1 MDGKIPG
8 GERERLSVLTTV
20 ACWLVLAAILLGL
33 FRLTSLGAQ
42 TTPTLEA
49 SSSPVAVVPLLRPP
63 GSPTHR
69 LVAARIGP
77 EHELFLL
84 DTGAVDTV
92 ISPAAAERAGLLE
105 SARPVATALNG
116 VFGLRQLVRIRSLS
130 LGGRV
135 YEDFEA
141 LVLDTS
147 HLGVALGSEVSG
159 IVGMNL
165 LGLAPF
171 EIDFAHDRLRIGRSR
186 EAFESARP
194 AGALDSEFP
203 LLDLDGTFVAELGVE
218 GSAALFVIDTG
229 AVPTTVQPD
238 QGFRRP
244 VRGGESKRFDATGV
258 RPVLVHSV
266 VLESL
271 TLGHVRRRDFAVDVG
286 EFNLLGADFLQG
298 LSLFVDP
305 AAGRGI
311 LRSPSAP
318 G

>member
-1 MDGKIPG
+1 MDGEIPA
-8 GERERLSVLTTV
+8 GERERRGVLTTV

-49 SSSPVAVVPLLRPP
+49 SSSFEAVVSLWRPP

-77 EHELFLL
+77 EDELFLL

-92 ISPAAAERAGLLE
+92 ISRAAAERAGLLE
-105 SARPVATALNG
+105 SARPVLAALNG
-116 VFGLRQLVRIRSLS
+116 AFGLRSLVRIDSLS

-135 YEDFEA
+135 YENFEA

-147 HLGVALGSEVSG
+147 HLDAALGSEVSG

-165 LGLAPF
+165 LSLAPF
-171 EIDFAHDRLRIGRSR
+171 EIDFAHDELRIGRSR
-186 EAFESARP
+186 ETFESARP
-194 AGALDSEFP
+194 AGARDSEFP
-203 LLDLDGTFVAELGVE
+203 LLDLDGTFVAELAVE
-218 GSAALFVIDTG
+218 GSVALFVIDTG

-244 VRGGESKRFDATGV
+244 LRGGESKRFSATGV
-258 RPVLVHSV
+258 RPVLVQTV

-271 TLGHVRRRDFAVDVG
+271 TLGHVRRRDFAVDIG
-286 EFNLLGADFLQG
+286 EFNLLGADFLQE
-298 LSLFVDP
+298 LSLFIDP
-305 AAGRGI
+305 AASRGI
-311 LRSPSAP
+311 LRSPGPP